1 MTVKFFATLKLK
13 LGVASVEVDAEPGLS
28 VGQAIKRA
36 EQSTGRSF
44 WSEIFDQQG
53 KTFPGGMVLL
63 DGANIAHQ
71 NGIDTPVGDAE
82 TISVFPPAGGG

>member
-1 MTVKFFATLKLK
+1 MTIKFFATLKLK
-13 LGVASVEVDAEPGLS
+13 LGVASVELDAEPQLS
-28 VGQAIKRA
+28 VGDAIRRA

-44 WSEIFDQQG
+44 WSEIFDQDG

-63 DGANIAHQ
+63 DGANIAHLD
-71 NGIDTPVGDAE
+71 GVDTRVGDAE